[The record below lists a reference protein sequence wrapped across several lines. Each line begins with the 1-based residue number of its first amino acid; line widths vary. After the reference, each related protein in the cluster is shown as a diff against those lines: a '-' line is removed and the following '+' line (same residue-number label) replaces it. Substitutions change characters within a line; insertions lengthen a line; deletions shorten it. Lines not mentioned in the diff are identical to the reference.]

1 MATANL
7 ALRFVVEL
15 VGLGALAYWGWAQEQ
30 LGAMARVGLA
40 SVAPLA
46 LAVVWAVIVAPNTAN
61 GLTQPQK
68 NTIGTVLLIVAAAA
82 LALAG
87 QPTAALAFGAVV
99 VLNWMLLVV
108 FGEGAMVALRS
119 AGADR

>member
-30 LGAMARVGLA
+30 LGAIARVGIA
-40 SVAPLA
+40 IVAPLA
-46 LAVVWAVIVAPNTAN
+46 LAVVWAVVVAPNTAN

-68 NTIGTVLLIVAAAA
+68 STIGTVLLIVGAAA

-99 VLNWMLLVV
+99 VLNWVLLVV